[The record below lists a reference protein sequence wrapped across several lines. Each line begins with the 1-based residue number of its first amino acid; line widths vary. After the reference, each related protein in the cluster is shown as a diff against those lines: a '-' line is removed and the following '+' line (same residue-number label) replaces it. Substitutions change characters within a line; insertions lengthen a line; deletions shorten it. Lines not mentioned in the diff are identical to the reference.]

1 MDTQIFDAIDKKI
14 ARREATM
21 ARLRDELEK
30 LRGVRAMFLDDGPD
44 DDPTPPVDSETVSI
58 TASPKADTITT
69 AVRNAVFTTLSKERP
84 LRRKDIAERVMAM
97 GVYLPGDA
105 PEQQVSYLGGFLRHG
120 VQWNGL
126 VLKSL
131 ARENPRL
138 RGHWTLEGELEA
150 SAALPGPSLNHR
162 DESDETLLQHS
173 VDSGNEGLHRT
184 ADNKCRQ

>member
-1 MDTQIFDAIDKKI
+1 MVDAIDKQI

-30 LRGVRAMFLDDGPD
+30 LRSVRAIFLDDDPD
-44 DDPTPPVDSETVSI
+44 DSPTLPVDSETASVA
-58 TASPKADTITT
+58 ASPKVDTITT
-69 AVRNAVFTTLSKERP
+69 EVRNAVFTTLSEERP

-97 GVYLPGDA
+97 GVYLPGDT

-131 ARENPRL
+131 VRENPRL

-162 DESDETLLQHS
+162 DESDENLLRHS
-173 VDSGNEGLHRT
+173 VDSSNDGLHRA